1 MEKDEVIQAPKMEDE
16 KKTDDLGHLIILE
29 PGRSILRDRVE
40 RLERAVLGLAM
51 LNGEFQTIVTQPEY
65 DKLRRSLRSDLLA
78 LLDQMRGEEGE

>member
-1 MEKDEVIQAPKMEDE
+1 MEKEEV
-16 KKTDDLGHLIILE
+16 KKAKDDQIG
-29 PGRSILRDRVE
+29 GLRWDQRVE